1 MRPLK
6 LTLFAFGPYTNKT
19 TVDFAALGDKGLYLI
34 TGETGAGKTMLFDA
48 ITFALYGEPSGGS
61 QNTKEKDT
69 GARSVP
75 MLRSRS
81 AEPGESTY
89 VELTFLCQNKRW
101 YIKRV
106 LGRERVS
113 RSGERT
119 FSRSSDADMICL
131 DDPTIAPV
139 TKGKDVT
146 HAVETL
152 LGLTRDQFRGCA
164 MIAQG
169 EFRDILFAKTEDR
182 LLLLRKLFGTHLY
195 ARLTERLQA
204 ETTLAKTRYEETGN
218 ALRQLTDRL
227 QEPGAVLPEVLREPL
242 LHRDELAATLT
253 DMVEA
258 DQAELT
264 KMEAAVH
271 EAEEGQNALTVQIT
285 QAEGDKALLTQKDA
299 AEKGHNAAVE
309 SHARSYAQWQKACQ
323 RLPEA
328 TEKRQEAARLETLL
342 PLCRELAG
350 VRERTEALAQT
361 ITDHRTAQEAL
372 HKRLGNIEEKLS
384 HVRQETENAR
394 QARMILGETEAAWQ
408 RGEHRKQSYQALL
421 TTWETWQNAVSLWEA
436 AATVYK
442 QKREL
447 ALQAE
452 ENYKQ
457 LQQAYLDGQ
466 AGILAQ
472 ALQDGK
478 PCPVCGSTNHPA
490 PFSHDGTIPT
500 DAQLQKAQKVKEKA
514 DSDAVDAS
522 GRAGIQRG
530 NSEQAMAAFREQAAL
545 LWDEDTTALVWYD
558 PTGANALCA
567 RTRAD
572 LDALTTA
579 QDKATTQLAKLK
591 RAADRYQDLV
601 DCVARGEAQLAD
613 ATKRFQDGEA
623 ELSAREA
630 EHGSLL
636 GQIATLSAQVPELP
650 VDELEKRFLTL
661 GAEAEE
667 IELTCKR
674 LEKKQAEDERSVAA
688 TAAQVA
694 TLTAQ
699 VEGNIAHLLP
709 TLQIQRE
716 AGDAA
721 LRDLRRQES
730 MLANRLRVRQD
741 VCDKLP
747 DYVAAYTK
755 AEQDWRR
762 KKRLSDTASGSLT
775 GQEKINLETYA
786 QLHLFDQVL
795 RRANLR
801 LLAMTDGR
809 YELLR
814 QETADNIQTRS
825 GLELDVADHYNG
837 TTRNVRTLSGG
848 EAFKAS
854 LSLALGLADETES
867 VSGGVRIDAM
877 FLDEGFGSLDSA
889 SLEGA
894 ITTLSQL
901 SEGCRLIGII
911 SHVSQLRERIDRQ
924 VIVRRDRTGCS
935 TVQIV
940 TGT

>member
-6 LTLFAFGPYTNKT
+6 LTLHAFGPYTQET

-75 MLRSRS
+75 MLRCRS
-81 AEPGESTY
+81 AEPGDSTF
-89 VELTFLCQNKRW
+89 VALTFLCQNKQW
-101 YIKRV
+101 YIKRI
-106 LGRERVS
+106 LGKERIS

-119 FSRSSDADMICL
+119 FARSSDADMVCL

-195 ARLTERLQA
+195 ARLTDRLAA
-204 ETTLAKTRYEETGN
+204 ETTLAKAKYEETGM
-218 ALRQLTDRL
+218 ALRQLIDRL
-227 QEPGAVLPEVLREPL
+227 QEPGVSLPEVLREPL
-242 LHRDELAATLT
+242 LHRDELAAVLT
-253 DMVEA
+253 DMVTA
-258 DQAELT
+258 DTAAMAE
-264 KMEAAVH
+264 MEAAVH
-271 EAEEGQNALTVQIT
+271 EAEAGQDALTVQIT
-285 QAEGDKALLTQKDA
+285 KAEGDKALLTQKDA
-299 AEKGHNAAVE
+299 ATKAHDAAVK
-309 SHARSYAQWQKACQ
+309 SHARSYALWQTACQ

-328 TEKRQEAARLETLL
+328 NEKRQEAARLETLL

-361 ITDHRTAQEAL
+361 IAIDKAAQDAL
-372 HKRLGNIEEKLS
+372 QKRLGDIEEKLS
-384 HVRQETENAR
+384 HVRQETENAG
-394 QARMILGETEAAWQ
+394 QARMVLGETEAAWQ

-421 TTWETWQNAVSLWEA
+421 TAWETWQNAVSLWEA
-436 AATVYK
+436 EAKVYK
-442 QKREL
+442 QKRAL

-452 ENYKQ
+452 DNYKQ

-466 AGILAQ
+466 AGILARS
-472 ALQDGK
+472 LQDGK
-478 PCPVCGSTNHPA
+478 PCPVCGSTSHPA
-490 PFSHDGTIPT
+490 PFSYDGTLPT
-500 DAQLQKAQKVKEKA
+500 DAQLQKAQKAKDKA
-514 DSDAVDAS
+514 DSEAVDAS
-522 GRAGIQRG
+522 ERAGIQRG

-558 PTGANALCA
+558 PAGANALCT
-567 RTRAD
+567 RTRAS
-572 LDALTTA
+572 LDELTAA
-579 QDKATTQLAKLK
+579 QDKATTQLARLRK
-591 RAADRYQDLV
+591 AADRYQDLV
-601 DCVARGEAQLAD
+601 DCVTRGEAQLAD
-613 ATKRFQDGEA
+613 ATKRFQDGDTA
-623 ELSAREA
+623 LSAKEA
-630 EHGSLL
+630 EHNSLQ
-636 GQIATLSAQVPELP
+636 GQIATLSAQVPALP
-650 VDELEKRFLTL
+650 VDELEKRFSTLLT
-661 GAEAEE
+661 EAEE
-667 IELTCKR
+667 IEKACK
-674 LEKKQAEDERSVAA
+674 LHEKKQAEDERSVAA
-688 TAAQVA
+688 TAAQVE

-699 VEGNIAHLLP
+699 AEGNIAHLLP
-709 TLQIQRE
+709 TLLTQRQ
-716 AGDAA
+716 AGDVA
-721 LRDLRRQES
+721 LWDLRRQEGILVS
-730 MLANRLRVRQD
+730 RLRMRQD

-747 DYVAAYTK
+747 GYVAAYTK

-762 KKRLSDTASGSLT
+762 KKRLSDTASGTLT

-801 LLAMTDGR
+801 LLTMTDGR

-924 VIVRRDRTGCS
+924 VIVRRDRTGSS